1 MTKIT
6 GLYTSIYEKLKKL
19 QDELDAVTQYD
30 SAQLQM
36 DEALRQRRIENLK
49 EQLEKIDDYMA
60 KAEYFRLLSEKNLT
74 SKNILMKTG
83 RRALLLAVPSIIFWF
98 ISREKKISSANTIS
112 LPYCL
117 CLLLYFRLFYS

>member
-36 DEALRQRRIENLK
+36 DEALRQRRIEN
-49 EQLEKIDDYMA
+49 
-60 KAEYFRLLSEKNLT
+60 
-74 SKNILMKTG
+74 
-83 RRALLLAVPSIIFWF
+83 
-98 ISREKKISSANTIS
+98 
-112 LPYCL
+112 
-117 CLLLYFRLFYS
+117 

>member
-49 EQLEKIDDYMA
+49 EQLEKIA
-60 KAEYFRLLSEKNLT
+60 KRN
-74 SKNILMKTG
+74 KTPQDE
-83 RRALLLAVPSIIFWF
+83 R
-98 ISREKKISSANTIS
+98 
-112 LPYCL
+112 
-117 CLLLYFRLFYS
+117 

>member
-60 KAEYFRLLSEKNLT
+60 KAEVFPPF
-74 SKNILMKTG
+74 
-83 RRALLLAVPSIIFWF
+83 V
-98 ISREKKISSANTIS
+98 REKSDQ
-112 LPYCL
+112 
-117 CLLLYFRLFYS
+117 